1 MAMWYRLY
9 MPRVK
14 FSSQWI
20 FERWQGHSTW
30 INIESMNKFIHFTHC
45 KREYCETNKCF
56 VRVSQWKI
64 TCSLWIHNQYLAIV
78 SHQTVS
84 NCFHHMSLIPALLS
98 VYHKW
103 TISPNAQIFALNLKW
118 NVIVWWI
125 SIKMNCFLC
134 FFCLNSL
141 FVFASYRHITV

>member
-45 KREYCETNKCF
+45 KREDCETNKCF

-84 NCFHHMSLIPALLS
+84 NRFHHMSLIPALLS
-98 VYHKW
+98 V
-103 TISPNAQIFALNLKW
+103 SQ
-118 NVIVWWI
+118 
-125 SIKMNCFLC
+125 MNNFTKCANIRIEFKVKCHRLMNFDKNELFSM